1 MFRSRPAD
9 PGIPGPSGPGSSG
22 PGPSGPR
29 GPVDGPGRSGGPVRR
44 NARFALAAV
53 AVVLLG
59 SVVVGCGDA
68 GELKGAGATPTAIS
82 PDRLWPDLTPAS
94 RPAFDV
100 GEVETEVVRGVTV
113 PGGNIRAVNPVSVVR
128 REIARNPGDYG
139 AGAYAETAR
148 RMADCGRSGAKA
160 AECPVLRAYYRDLT
174 GDGHDDMT
182 LGFRQLPGNLT
193 AVRVYTV
200 RENRLVQIMGYEDAV
215 SGVELAARSVII
227 RAPSEV
233 AGYEY
238 RLQWTWD
245 QQQQAMLLTHD
256 EMLRIGGRKHT
267 PRSSASAP
275 APGATTPPT
284 ASPTT
289 SSAPSSDRGSDY
301 PAASSASGR

>member
-1 MFRSRPAD
+1 VLRSRPA
-9 PGIPGPSGPGSSG
+9 GPGRSEG
-22 PGPSGPR
+22 A
-29 GPVDGPGRSGGPVRR
+29 GPGRSGRPART
-44 NARFALAAV
+44 RFAMAAV
-53 AVVLLG
+53 GVVLLG

-68 GELKGAGATPTAIS
+68 GELQGAGATPTAIS

-94 RPAFDV
+94 RPAFDI

-113 PGGNIRAVNPVSVVR
+113 PGGDIRAVDPVAVVR
-128 REIARNPGDYG
+128 REIAQNPGDYG
-139 AGAYAETAR
+139 PGAYAETAR
-148 RMADCGRSGAKA
+148 RMADCGKGGAKA

-200 RENRLVQIMGYEDAV
+200 RKNRLVQIMGYEDAV

-256 EMLRIGGRKHT
+256 EMLRTGRRKHPPRPSSSST
-267 PRSSASAP
+267 PSASA
-275 APGATTPPT
+275 
-284 ASPTT
+284 SP
-289 SSAPSSDRGSDY
+289 
-301 PAASSASGR
+301 ASGR